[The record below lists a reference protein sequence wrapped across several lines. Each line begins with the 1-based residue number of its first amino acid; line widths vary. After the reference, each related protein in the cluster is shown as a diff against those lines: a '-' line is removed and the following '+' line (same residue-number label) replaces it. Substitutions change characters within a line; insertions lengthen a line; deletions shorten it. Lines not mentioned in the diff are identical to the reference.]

1 MKFRIHKTNREVK
14 GSCIEIWTAKTRI
27 AIDLG
32 LTTAEYFSNEQD
44 ALTKIKYTKE
54 ELIENKYLTN
64 IKGLY
69 QDSNKPLDGILIS
82 QVFFD
87 YHKLSDFFHPDLNF
101 HIAELTHKIQNLTHL
116 FFNQTDPIDK
126 YTYFEEGKS
135 FNIGDIKITPFFN
148 DHSAFDAYFFLIEAN
163 GKSIFYYGDFFGHR
177 RKRELFQWL
186 QKNYKKTIDYLIF
199 NGTQVSRDIDGYII
213 KNNIKK
219 IENNIEDEFNRI
231 FQEPKKINFIYTS
244 SLNIV
249 RLLTIYHS
257 CVNTDK
263 FLAIDLYT
271 AEVLYA
277 LSKSMN
283 IPYPSPEYPNL
294 KVIFP
299 VTESNNL
306 IKKNHAD
313 IIYRYMKFKTSN
325 TEIEKNSSRYVIII
339 RPSIEYEFNHIA
351 SISNGNLIYSLW
363 EGFLVNKHSDKF
375 IRYILSRRFTF
386 YHIHTSGH
394 KDLFNLKEI
403 IDILKP
409 KKIISMSKFK
419 KEDYENFSNK
429 EIVEF
434 TEDKI
439 LEC

>member
-1 MKFRIHKTNREVK
+1 MKYKIHKTNKEVK
-14 GSCIEIWTAKTRI
+14 GNCIEIWTAKTHI

-44 ALTKIKYTKE
+44 ALTKIKHTKK
-54 ELIENKYLTN
+54 ELIEHRYL
-64 IKGLY
+64 IDMEGLY
-69 QDSNKPLDGILIS
+69 QDSKKPLDGVLIS

-87 YHKLSDFFHPDLNF
+87 YHKLSDYFHPDLKF
-101 HIAELTHKIQNLTHL
+101 YIAKPTHEIQNSTNL
-116 FFNQTDPIDK
+116 FFNQSDPIKK
-126 YTYFEEGKS
+126 YTYFEERKS

-163 GKSIFYYGDFFGHR
+163 EKSIFYYGNFFGHR

-186 QKNYKKTIDYLIF
+186 QKNHKKKIDHLIF
-199 NGTQVSRDIDGYII
+199 NGTQVDKDIDGYII
-213 KNNIKK
+213 KNKIIK

-249 RLLTIYHS
+249 RLLTTYRA
-257 CVNTDK
+257 CLNTDK
-263 FLAIDLYT
+263 FLIIDLYT
-271 AEVLYA
+271 AEVLYT

-283 IPYPSPEYPNL
+283 IPYPSQSYPNL

-313 IIYRYMKFKTSN
+313 IIYRYMKFKISN
-325 TEIEKNSSRYVIII
+325 TEIEKNPAKYVIII
-339 RPSIEYEFNHIA
+339 RPSIEYAFNYIA
-351 SISNGNLIYSLW
+351 NISDGNLIYSLW
-363 EGFLVNKHSDKF
+363 EGFLINKHSGKF
-375 IRYILSRRFTF
+375 INYILNRRFSF

-394 KDLFNLKEI
+394 EDLSNLKEI
-403 IDILKP
+403 INVLKP
-409 KKIISMSKFK
+409 KNIISISKFK
-419 KEDYENFSNK
+419 KKDYDFLLNEKNT
-429 EIVEF
+429 EF
-434 TEDKI
+434 TEDKNF
-439 LEC
+439 E